1 MEPTNQTNNQAQAN
15 TPNTGAP
22 RTASA
27 PRGNFRGG
35 PRSSGGPGGSR
46 GPGGNRAGAGG
57 GHGGKRPGSARPE
70 RVKPEFEQK
79 TLSIRRVTRVV
90 SGGRRF
96 TFSVALAIGDKK
108 GSMGL
113 GLGKAGDTT
122 LAMQKAYNDARK
134 NMIKLRLNDHGTIE
148 HDVDAKYKSARVM
161 LMPNTG
167 RGVVVGSAMRVMVE
181 LAGMKDITGRVIS
194 GSKNKLNIAQATM
207 KALSKFAL
215 PKRPKVSSPDLAV
228 KE

>member
-1 MEPTNQTNNQAQAN
+1 MENTEQNQ
-15 TPNTGAP
+15 
-22 RTASA
+22 TASA
-27 PRGNFRGG
+27 AETTTPVVVATDTKKPFIPRGGARGGNRGGAGGGRGG
-35 PRSSGGPGGSR
+35 PRR
-46 GPGGNRAGAGG
+46 GP
-57 GHGGKRPGSARPE
+57 RPE

-96 TFSVALAIGDKK
+96 SFSVVLAIGDHK
-108 GSMGL
+108 GSIGL

-122 LAMQKAYNDARK
+122 LAMQKAYNDAK
-134 NMIKLRLNDHGTIE
+134 KHMIKLRLNKRGTIN
-148 HDVDAKYKSARVM
+148 HSVNAKYKSARV
-161 LMPNTG
+161 LLLPNNG

-181 LAGMKDITGRVIS
+181 LGGIKDITGRVIS

-207 KALSKFAL
+207 KALSLFAM
-215 PKRPKVSSPDLAV
+215 PKRGRIAPVVDAV